1 MNFLK
6 IGGQQRSTKG
16 IEYFNSEDYYV
27 NITIL
32 LQERF
37 LKGIFPKP

>member
-16 IEYFNSEDYYV
+16 IEYFNSEDYML
-27 NITIL
+27 IL
-32 LQERF
+32 QYYYRNVF
-37 LKGIFPKP
+37 